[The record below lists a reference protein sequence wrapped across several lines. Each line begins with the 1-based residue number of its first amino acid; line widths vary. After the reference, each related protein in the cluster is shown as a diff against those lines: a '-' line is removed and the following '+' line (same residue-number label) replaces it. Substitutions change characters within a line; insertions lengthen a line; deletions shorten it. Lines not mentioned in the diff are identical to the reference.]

1 MLGQKK
7 EAIPM
12 EKIYHSVEENRISY
26 FEDASE
32 KIRSCR
38 LSDRDLKVIE
48 IALIRYADRFAMA
61 H

>member
-1 MLGQKK
+1 MERIFKAVDETQIRYIT
-7 EAIPM
+7 EAT
-12 EKIYHSVEENRISY
+12 EKIHTS
-26 FEDASE
+26 
-32 KIRSCR
+32 R

>member
-1 MLGQKK
+1 
-7 EAIPM
+7 M